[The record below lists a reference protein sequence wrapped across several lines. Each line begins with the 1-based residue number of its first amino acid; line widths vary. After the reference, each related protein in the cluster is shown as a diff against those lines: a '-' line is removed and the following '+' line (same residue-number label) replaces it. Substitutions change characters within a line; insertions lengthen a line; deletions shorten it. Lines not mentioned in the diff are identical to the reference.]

1 MSEAADYRRAT
12 NEAYELLLSLPSF
25 SLATDVFDVVKQL
38 PDCIAITYQR
48 AVNHYGAILGLDLDR
63 LIAQSDHGFTLIQF
77 RTQRRIILYNDALP
91 ETCIRFTIA
100 HELGHYMLGHLPD
113 DHNNHTESEEQ
124 EANCFARN
132 LLCPI
137 PIVKSLSL
145 ATAEEYRSLFQVSAE
160 MAAVAVKHRG
170 SDLYH
175 ISNRNYSDTLDLFY
189 QYYLDMDFRSLR
201 EFYTVYPPE
210 ARHLLG
216 GTL

>member
-63 LIAQSDHGFTLIQF
+63 LIAQSDYGFTLIQF

-132 LLCPI
+132 FLCPI
-137 PIVKSLSL
+137 PIAKEL
-145 ATAEEYRSLFQVSAE
+145 ALTSAEEYKTLFQVSSE
-160 MAAVAVKHRG
+160 MAGIAVQYRAI
-170 SDLYH
+170 DLYH
-175 ISNRNYSDTLDLFY
+175 ISDCNYRDILDLLYAYHMGFNNLNEFMH
-189 QYYLDMDFRSLR
+189 YL
-201 EFYTVYPPE
+201 Y
-210 ARHLLG
+210 A
-216 GTL
+216 